1 MQKVKISIDDFLVID
16 QDRKDLVKILK
27 QRGDI
32 EIEYSEHDTHAMG
45 GMAWFPTDLI
55 IEIVGLTIAGFFG
68 AIGGEV
74 YQQLKNKVKEIL
86 NHEATID
93 NPGID
98 WVFFVCEVEGKKVY
112 FEFDKHLI
120 DSYDIA
126 FEKMLSDF
134 PSIVQELIKFFEF
147 GPKRL
152 FGDFSSVTFVFD
164 WEENHW
170 VLAHLNK

>member
-27 QRGDI
+27 QRDDI

-45 GMAWFPTDLI
+45 GMIWFPTDLI

-68 AIGGEV
+68 AIGGEI
-74 YQQLKNKVKEIL
+74 YQQLKNKIKEIL
-86 NHEATID
+86 SRDATLD
-93 NPGID
+93 NPGVD
-98 WVFFVCEVEGKKVY
+98 WAFLVCEVGGKKVY
-112 FEFDKHLI
+112 FEFDKNLI
-120 DSYDIA
+120 DSYDAA

-134 PSIVQELIKFFEF
+134 PSITRDLIKFFEF
-147 GPKRL
+147 GPKKL
-152 FGDFSSVTFVFD
+152 FGSFSSVTFVFD
-164 WEENHW
+164 WEENRW